1 MSNLQINK
9 LKFGIKNCIEAT
21 LRISPNIVADSNDE
35 NNLPHKLLLANT
47 QVSKFRKAFAKNLS
61 VNIKVWKTQLHKIG
75 KSGRFLGRLLGKLLK
90 IGLPLI
96 KNVLEPLAK
105 CVLIP

>member
-1 MSNLQINK
+1 MQINK

-21 LRISPNIVADSNDE
+21 LRILPNIVAASNDE
-35 NNLPHKLLLANT
+35 NNLPHKLLLTNT
-47 QVSKFRKAFAKNLS
+47 QVSKFRKTFAKSLS

-96 KNVLEPLAK
+96 KTTS
-105 CVLIP
+105 